1 MAPANTLRVVELEFL
16 ASLKSWDPRV
26 QRVLRDHLEIT
37 GLHGPWVPRG
47 YKGEASP
54 PGAQGRGG
62 PKGPLGPS
70 GQAGKTVHTGTR
82 GPPGPKGVPG
92 PLVRNWK
99 QCVFPKLAE
108 GKDTGLIKVIKS

>member
-16 ASLKSWDPRV
+16 VSLKSRDPRV

-47 YKGEASP
+47 YKGEAGPS
-54 PGAQGRGG
+54 GAQGRGG

-70 GQAGKTVHTGTR
+70 GQAGKTVDTGT
-82 GPPGPKGVPG
+82 PKGVPG

-99 QCVFPKLAE
+99 KCVFPKLAE